1 MRLSISKDD
10 LNTLGVH
17 PRNWCAV
24 ERLTLPGQTFEEF
37 RAEWKALT
45 HEEQNQLIEM
55 AGGRYATTHGSR

>member
-17 PRNWCAV
+17 PRNCCAV
-24 ERLTLPGQTFEEF
+24 ERLTLPGQTFEEV

-45 HEEQNQLIEM
+45 HEEQNELIEM
-55 AGGRYATTHGSR
+55 AG